1 RTEQSRTGPS
11 RPTGSHPD
19 TAGSRTAA
27 VVVCRPNDQLCR
39 SHRRPVASPG
49 TADARD
55 FSRFLAAYPR
65 RSAMSLLR
73 RLLPRPLLSLLLW
86 ATWLLLNNSLAPG
99 HLLLGFI
106 LAVAV
111 PFSTAMFWNPQPS
124 LKRPLLMARFVLILL
139 YDIVVANFE
148 VARKVLGRQRAL
160 RPAFIEYPLDLRQ

>member
-1 RTEQSRTGPS
+1 
-11 RPTGSHPD
+11 
-19 TAGSRTAA
+19 
-27 VVVCRPNDQLCR
+27 
-39 SHRRPVASPG
+39 
-49 TADARD
+49 
-55 FSRFLAAYPR
+55 
-65 RSAMSLLR
+65 MSLLR

-111 PFSTAMFWNPQPS
+111 PFSAAMFWNPQPS

-160 RPAFIEYPLDLRQ
+160 RPAFIEYPLDLRQDFPIVLLAGTISLTPGTVSAQISADRRTLLIHSLDVEDTHALVTTIKNRYETPLREMFEC